1 MGSLQDE
8 TLRILFLDGIG
19 RLIAD
24 EQVQRGTVHQLV
36 IYPRPIFRRAMEHN
50 AASLIL
56 VHHHPSGDATPSEE
70 DLIATRA
77 LVQISRSL
85 DISLVEHLFVTNS
98 ACRPITNS
106 PPRPTTTATT
116 PPPPLP
122 PTPPT

>member
-8 TLRILFLDGIG
+8 TLRILLLDGIG

-56 VHHHPSGDATPSEE
+56 VHNHPSGDATPSEE

-85 DISLVEHLFVTNS
+85 DIEIVEHIRSEKRRVGKECVHTFRSRWAQV
-98 ACRPITNS
+98 
-106 PPRPTTTATT
+106 
-116 PPPPLP
+116 
-122 PTPPT
+122 